1 MNKTAVPEAAKPE
14 PNHDS
19 GAMSV
24 NERNDMTAS
33 DHVHDRVY
41 RRLPE
46 DIKNI
51 LRQEAKFS
59 GAKIPGEDLDQVDN
73 GKSPKSEDTGSSR
86 SRGWFRLGFALSVF
100 CACLLALVYRHGP
113 VISEHIPALEAG
125 IASYSEIVE
134 QVRREIEATFFW
146 LPGFIDR
153 LTRAFQGI
161 AR

>member
-1 MNKTAVPEAAKPE
+1 MKKTANPEGAGPE
-14 PNHDS
+14 PNQGSELVH
-19 GAMSV
+19 
-24 NERNDMTAS
+24 ECNDKTAS

-59 GAKIPGEDLDQVDN
+59 GANFPGEDSDQADA
-73 GKSPKSEDTGSSR
+73 GTSPKSGDTGPSR

-113 VISEHIPALEAG
+113 VISEHLPALEAG

-134 QVRREIEATFFW
+134 QGRREIGATFHW
-146 LPGFIDR
+146 LPGIIDR
-153 LTRAFQGI
+153 LTRALQGI
-161 AR
+161 AG

>member
-1 MNKTAVPEAAKPE
+1 MKKTANPEGAGPE
-14 PNHDS
+14 PNQGSEVVH
-19 GAMSV
+19 
-24 NERNDMTAS
+24 ERNDMTAG

-59 GAKIPGEDLDQVDN
+59 GANFPGEDPDQVDT
-73 GKSPKSEDTGSSR
+73 GKSPKTQDTGSSR

-100 CACLLALVYRHGP
+100 CACLLALVYRHGQ
-113 VISEHIPALEAG
+113 VISEHFPALEAG

-134 QVRREIEATFFW
+134 RGRREIEATFYW
-146 LPGFIDR
+146 LPEFIDR
-153 LTRAFQGI
+153 MTRALQGI